1 MSNLHIFTYNN
12 YQITFDFGTDQK
24 MVNATEMAKPFRG
37 KLPADFLRLKQTKA
51 FIEELKSQYGNSHIG
66 KIVKVIKGGIYN
78 GTWMCEKLA
87 LKFAAWLSPKFEI
100 WVFDKIQELLKNG
113 YTQISGLWVYFFQS
127 TNSKAIKI
135 GKTFDLESRQKRVEN
150 SHGYAVKLL
159 KAIRV
164 PDESHERAIHKQF
177 KKIRLKGEWFKCTP
191 ELIKY
196 IESLPNHL
204 RPQETELRSENSE
217 LRLKN
222 TNLQRQVDILE
233 DFRKM
238 VLSQI
243 QELKTQHHF
252 DQNSLQEAQNYNQ
265 LIRDLLHLDISKW
278 LNEPLDSS
286 KVMQNLR
293 TEVKAY
299 QRQLA
304 LAWLHIVEKDH
315 LLEIIEASYQSI
327 FAELSPKNQQ
337 NFTQLSL
344 LLHKRLKGEQ
354 GWQAFA
360 KYFECC
366 YPRLLDRLQSRF
378 PSLNENDLKFCSYT
392 LMGLTHEEIAF
403 LMNFGIGSAALKGA
417 RLRDK
422 LGIRNKKIEIG
433 EFLEG
438 M

>member
-1 MSNLHIFTYNN
+1 MSNLQTFKYNN
-12 YQITFDFGTDQK
+12 HQITFDFGAEQK
-24 MVNATEMAKPFRG
+24 MVNATQMAKPFG
-37 KLPADFLRLKQTKA
+37 KRPSKFLELEEVKNYIKYFEEKSDVRQAVITIKGKFKDGRPQGTWMHKTLALRFAQWLDVRFAIWVDEK
-51 FIEELKSQYGNSHIG
+51 IEEL
-66 KIVKVIKGGIYN
+66 
-78 GTWMCEKLA
+78 
-87 LKFAAWLSPKFEI
+87 LK
-100 WVFDKIQELLKNG
+100 QG
-113 YTQISGLWVYFFQS
+113 YAQISGLWVYFFQS
-127 TNSKAIKI
+127 TGSKMVKI
-135 GKTFDLESRQKRVEN
+135 GKTFDLQRRQNTIEN

-177 KKIRLKGEWFKCTP
+177 KHIRLKGEWFKFTK
-191 ELIKY
+191 ELREY
-196 IESLPNHL
+196 IEGLPNHIH
-204 RPQETELRSENSE
+204 PQEEELRSKNSE
-217 LRLKN
+217 LLLKN
-222 TNLQRQVDILE
+222 KDLQHQVHILE

-243 QELKTQHHF
+243 QDLKTQHQF
-252 DQNSLQEAQNYNQ
+252 DQNSLTEAQNYNQ
-265 LIRDLLHLDISKW
+265 LIRDLLYLDISKW
-278 LNEPLDSS
+278 LNEPLDHS
-286 KVMQNLR
+286 KVMRNLR
-293 TEVKAY
+293 IEVKAY

-327 FAELSPKNQQ
+327 FAELSPKSQK

-417 RLRDK
+417 RLREK
-422 LGIRNKKIEIG
+422 LGIKNKKIEIG